1 MSCAFWERLR
11 PSWRC
16 AQPSHIATTCGSVH
30 TSQYLFFP
38 RQLAMIS
45 KKILGTLSLSP
56 FCPNKEQ
63 QQTAWHPQ
71 LRSIVGWPYKQT
83 MAYYTSPNI
92 LAQNFGL
99 LLFSL
104 ATEEPFQK
112 AFITVSGETE
122 KKIASNFFP
131 KTIQARQD
139 KPSQD
144 RVILTSQP
152 AGTDVACA
160 LNTSDHSKIR
170 QNKKKLCRRWWW

>member
-1 MSCAFWERLR
+1 
-11 PSWRC
+11 
-16 AQPSHIATTCGSVH
+16 
-30 TSQYLFFP
+30 
-38 RQLAMIS
+38 
-45 KKILGTLSLSP
+45 
-56 FCPNKEQ
+56 
-63 QQTAWHPQ
+63 
-71 LRSIVGWPYKQT
+71 

-131 KTIQARQD
+131 K
-139 KPSQD
+139 PSQD

-170 QNKKKLCRRWWW
+170 QNKKKVVPKVVMIKMMHDERRTINNKTITSLRQPRNMVAISQQALRSQQSHRDPSQKNMTSEKWWNRVAAKLYMLKHP